1 MSGSPVPD
9 EVRAYLDEL
18 PAERRA
24 VIGPVFE
31 TVHTAM
37 PDGYQL
43 CMAWGMPG
51 WVVPI
56 PTFPHTYNGRPLA
69 YASLAA
75 QKNYNSLYLMALHSD
90 SAEEAEF
97 ARRWRES
104 GRRLEMGKSCL
115 RFRRLED
122 VDLGIL
128 ADTIAATPAER
139 FLATYERIRPA
150 PAKRR

>member
-1 MSGSPVPD
+1 MSSSPVPD
-9 EVRAYLDEL
+9 DVRAYLDGL

-24 VIGPVFE
+24 VIDPVFE
-31 TVHTAM
+31 TVHAAM

-43 CMAWGMPG
+43 GMGWGMPG
-51 WVVPI
+51 WVVPLA
-56 PTFPHTYNGRPLA
+56 TFPSTYNGHPLA
-69 YASLAA
+69 YASIAA
-75 QKNYNSLYLMALHSD
+75 QKNYNSLYLMGLYSD

-104 GRRLEMGKSCL
+104 GRTLDMGKSCL

-128 ADTIAATPAER
+128 ADTIASTPVER
-139 FLATYERIRPA
+139 FLETYERIRPA
-150 PAKRR
+150 ASRRR

>member
-1 MSGSPVPD
+1 MSDSPVPD
-9 EVRAYLDEL
+9 DVRAYLDGL
-18 PAERRA
+18 PPERLA

-31 TVHTAM
+31 TVHAAM
-37 PDGYQL
+37 PDGYEL
-43 CMAWGMPG
+43 GMGWGMPG
-51 WVVPI
+51 WVVPLA
-56 PTFPHTYNGRPLA
+56 TFRDTYNGRPLA

-75 QKNYNSLYLMALHSD
+75 QKNYNSLYLMALYSE

-104 GRRLEMGKSCL
+104 GRRLDMGKSCL

-128 ADTIAATPAER
+128 ADTIAATPVER
-139 FLATYERIRPA
+139 FVATYSRIRPA
-150 PAKRR
+150 PSTRR